1 MDIIDDMINNMS
13 NVSACYFKKDRD
25 IINEE
30 DMVVDE
36 EARKEKEEKEKNKK
50 KKDIEEEQINEAD
63 LIGLGGGEEFAN
75 EEIKTKDI
83 DDKNKKLGQNQNLI
97 NNDIFDFFSNNS
109 NNNTN
114 LNKSVQR

>member
-1 MDIIDDMINNMS
+1 M
-13 NVSACYFKKDRD
+13 
-25 IINEE
+25 
-30 DMVVDE
+30 
-36 EARKEKEEKEKNKK
+36 
-50 KKDIEEEQINEAD
+50 NEAD

-109 NNNTN
+109 NNNIN